1 MVCGESPQPHATVS
15 QAIFQNGEERKVIKG
30 KSISKATRLP
40 KFHSDFPG
48 ARQQERRGW
57 LALDPPLAPAQSP
70 SALPGDAEGLSAFS
84 GAWGGVQLRGFARG
98 SSRRHIPRTRGV
110 PSAHPGRGASLPP
123 SLPRSAGKGAHRRTA
138 LARRGTLVACSAAA
152 APPSRREPHP
162 RGLLHAWAAPRPAP
176 GSAPSGRRVGGAR
189 ALGELIMGTGEPG
202 VRLCGRGATQTSAR
216 TAGLIIY
223 LTRPLNNSCQPRSGT
238 TMAGARQRRH
248 RAATSGADVRSR

>member
-84 GAWGGVQLRGFARG
+84 GAWGGVQLRGFAQG
-98 SSRRHIPRTRGV
+98 SSPPPHAPHTPCPQRPPRERSV
-110 PSAHPGRGASLPP
+110 PPSLPP
-123 SLPRSAGKGAHRRTA
+123 SQRRDGSAQENSTCQEGNSGCLLRCGGSSFSPGASSPRPPSCLGCPSAGSWISPIRQASRRGPGAGRAHHGHRRARSATLRARSDTNFSTHGGAHH
-138 LARRGTLVACSAAA
+138 LFN
-152 APPSRREPHP
+152 
-162 RGLLHAWAAPRPAP
+162 
-176 GSAPSGRRVGGAR
+176 SAP
-189 ALGELIMGTGEPG
+189 
-202 VRLCGRGATQTSAR
+202 Q
-216 TAGLIIY
+216 
-223 LTRPLNNSCQPRSGT
+223 
-238 TMAGARQRRH
+238 
-248 RAATSGADVRSR
+248 

>member
-48 ARQQERRGW
+48 ARQQERRGR

-84 GAWGGVQLRGFARG
+84 GAWGGVQLRGFAQG

-123 SLPRSAGKGAHRRTA
+123 SLAAPGRERTGEQHLPGGELWLPAPLRRLLLLAGSLIPAASFMLGLPLGRLLDQPHQAGESAGPGRWASSSWAQASPECDSAGEERHKLQH
-138 LARRGTLVACSAAA
+138 ARRGS
-152 APPSRREPHP
+152 SF
-162 RGLLHAWAAPRPAP
+162 
-176 GSAPSGRRVGGAR
+176 
-189 ALGELIMGTGEPG
+189 I
-202 VRLCGRGATQTSAR
+202 
-216 TAGLIIY
+216 
-223 LTRPLNNSCQPRSGT
+223 
-238 TMAGARQRRH
+238 
-248 RAATSGADVRSR
+248 